1 METKLIA
8 AEIATAAGVATII
21 SNSAHPERIFEIIQ
35 YNTALRSRSSS
46 APSTPHETLS
56 GRVSP
61 APETAG
67 SVEST
72 ASSLSE
78 NPNPRPLH
86 TMFTPSQIPLRDLK
100 TWTSHTLAP
109 SGNVIVDAGAHL
121 VLSRRDSGG
130 RLLPAGVLG
139 VKGTF
144 ASGQAVRISIRK
156 RRPGAPQVYEPDV
169 TTALA
174 KATLASYA
182 DGSPLITQ
190 PGTPNL
196 LPAASATSSIISLD
210 DLARANST
218 DSTNSDATVQ
228 ANTHSPQDEEHHEKE
243 EETDDGW
250 DLIEVGRGLANYNSA
265 QINRVKG
272 MKR

>member
-35 YNTALRSRSSS
+35 YNTTLRSRSSS

-109 SGNVIVDAGAHL
+109 SGNVIVDSGAHL
-121 VLSRRDSGG
+121 VLS
-130 RLLPAGVLG
+130 
-139 VKGTF
+139 
-144 ASGQAVRISIRK
+144 
-156 RRPGAPQVYEPDV
+156 
-169 TTALA
+169 
-174 KATLASYA
+174 
-182 DGSPLITQ
+182 
-190 PGTPNL
+190 
-196 LPAASATSSIISLD
+196 
-210 DLARANST
+210 
-218 DSTNSDATVQ
+218 
-228 ANTHSPQDEEHHEKE
+228 
-243 EETDDGW
+243 
-250 DLIEVGRGLANYNSA
+250 
-265 QINRVKG
+265 
-272 MKR
+272 